1 MWSMKKVKENS
12 RRAKK
17 WNTRG
22 ANADERQQEETE
34 RRRRQTSG
42 AEKKRWEKNKDRKW
56 NVTTRQDEF
65 YKIKR

>member
-1 MWSMKKVKENS
+1 MEHKRSK
-12 RRAKK
+12 RRRTTAGGK
-17 WNTRG
+17 T
-22 ANADERQQEETE
+22 ER

>member
-1 MWSMKKVKENS
+1 MQTNDS
-12 RRAKK
+12 RRKD
-17 WNTRG
+17 R
-22 ANADERQQEETE
+22 ER

>member
-1 MWSMKKVKENS
+1 MEHKRSK
-12 RRAKK
+12 RRRTTAGG
-17 WNTRG
+17 N
-22 ANADERQQEETE
+22 TE